1 MTGDLPVT
9 LFFKKQTNN
18 LAKNKKGF
26 VKQLCRHMPGENLKK
41 VDVTIEITTK
51 EWYSN
56 DNR

>member
-1 MTGDLPVT
+1 MICQSHYFLKNKLITW
-9 LFFKKQTNN
+9 Q
-18 LAKNKKGF
+18 KNKKGF

-41 VDVTIEITTK
+41 VDVTIEIITK